1 MGIGTSYCKV
11 PYGTAPDRTRSLL
24 HAGIEA
30 FTSMENIQ
38 EKNERRVQQGKKQ
51 HPQRLNRNSLLV
63 QTPCRQIWGGVG
75 GIIYKKMDAGGEMNS
90 MKQDYN
96 CGISGE
102 RKWRGLGSSPVNEF
116 VP

>member
-1 MGIGTSYCKV
+1 MGG
-11 PYGTAPDRTRSLL
+11 
-24 HAGIEA
+24 
-30 FTSMENIQ
+30 
-38 EKNERRVQQGKKQ
+38 
-51 HPQRLNRNSLLV
+51 
-63 QTPCRQIWGGVG
+63 WGGV
-75 GIIYKKMDAGGEMNS
+75 IYKKMDAGGEMNS